1 MLLHDHTDFSSF
13 IGIVAA
19 EKAIREAIIE
29 KDYWVTYVLH
39 ELRNSE
45 FKDEFIFKGGTS
57 LSKGWNLLDRFSEDI
72 DLLLIRGTLSKAARK
87 ERLKQIE
94 KFVGKLPSLTFE
106 RDNEANR
113 SGTDSRTACFKY
125 QSITPLGSYGTLLP
139 FIKLEMGY
147 RGGREPMA
155 LRPIQSLLG
164 EALSLKSQTDLA
176 RNILPI
182 EMPLLHPKRTLVEK
196 LFAIHSAYESGEILG
211 KIRHYYD
218 VYRLLELEDVL
229 SFLGSQEYIELKSNV
244 AEFSKENW
252 PNSPIPPGLKLSDIS
267 AFAPE
272 AKRLREIETEYSQSD
287 IYYGKKPVFNEVLDR
302 IQKHKNNF

>member
-19 EKAIREAIIE
+19 EKSIREAIIE

-87 ERLKQIE
+87 ERLKEIA

-125 QSITPLGSYGTLLP
+125 QSITPSDSYGTLLP

-164 EALSLKSQTDLA
+164 EALTLKNQTGLA
-176 RNILPI
+176 RNILAI

-218 VYRLLELEDVL
+218 VYRLLELSEVL
-229 SFLGSQEYIELKSNV
+229 SFLGSKEYMELKSNV

-287 IYYGKKPVFNEVLDR
+287 IYYGKKPAFNEVLDR